1 MKLIKF
7 TSILLCIVLLVSV
20 IASCTAPD
28 GNKTDA
34 SKNDTGENVSVIPEE
49 VSPQESETAEDME
62 QWQTWSYGYEWDFL
76 EDLPV
81 HYDVVLPQGANAWE
95 PYPHYSTRFADC
107 MGVHN
112 HFLGDAKY
120 IVRLTVV
127 AYDYRETQG
136 KKPEPGAKRC
146 DPDDL
151 YKWLKAGFIPTE
163 REDDV
168 IHIDVSYNDM
178 EQLIECG
185 FEAGFHLV
193 LALYESDERLEGK
206 EVFEGSVCEENEPEQ
221 DQ

>member
-7 TSILLCIVLLVSV
+7 TSILLCFLMFTAMFAGCDTPEESKADISESNIREVS
-20 IASCTAPD
+20 
-28 GNKTDA
+28 
-34 SKNDTGENVSVIPEE
+34 EE
-49 VSPQESETAEDME
+49 VSTQESEVLEDTE
-62 QWQTWSYGYEWDFL
+62 QWRTWSYGYEWDFL

-81 HYDVVLPQGANAWE
+81 HYDVILPQGANAWE
-95 PYPHYSTRFADC
+95 PYPHYSTRFHDC

-112 HFLGDAKY
+112 HFLGDTKY
-120 IVRLTVV
+120 IVRLAVG

-136 KKPEPGAKRC
+136 EKPMPGTKRC

-193 LALYESDERLEGK
+193 FSLYESDERLEGK
-206 EVFEGSVCEENEPEQ
+206 EVFECSVCEENETEQ
-221 DQ
+221 DR